1 VKITRKQIR
10 QIIQEHDSYAEYKKQ
25 YRGMLADDHEYGHPW
40 SGTPEDLM
48 FVQSRTWGHGGM
60 TDPDGYS
67 KMVSAAIGFTNGTTK
82 KMFEQE
88 NKMILTRKQLRN
100 IIREALIQEDK
111 SGKGACPDSGCIK
124 KGDGGWKIIS
134 NKTGK
139 EWPQTY
145 KTKGSAEDALEAYH
159 ARG

>member
-1 VKITRKQIR
+1 MKITRKQIR

-88 NKMILTRKQLRN
+88 TFRQSCYLVDQKLLQSITILT
-100 IIREALIQEDK
+100 
-111 SGKGACPDSGCIK
+111 
-124 KGDGGWKIIS
+124 
-134 NKTGK
+134 TF
-139 EWPQTY
+139 
-145 KTKGSAEDALEAYH
+145 
-159 ARG
+159 